1 MGTSRRPR
9 GRRTGRLVAV
19 AAALVATLTLLAA
32 PVGAAGP
39 EPAAVQPD
47 AIIQNPDGTGTIGNG
62 VYNTDG
68 TNQTKTRT
76 VAAGGTFVSRFI
88 MQNDSTAVQFL
99 TPTGCAGNAHFKVK
113 YFYRQDDDPLT
124 RDIDVT
130 STITSGG
137 LSVGRGPGQTET
149 YRVVIKVKGTAPAGA
164 VLRCRLSVRINVKG
178 PDDPLDVAK
187 LVIRRA

>member
-1 MGTSRRPR
+1 MGTTR
-9 GRRTGRLVAV
+9 RRTGRLVAV
-19 AAALVATLTLLAA
+19 AAALATTITLTSA
-32 PVGAAGP
+32 PVGAAPP

-47 AIIQNPDGTGTIGNG
+47 AIVTKPDGTGAIGDG

-76 VAAGGTFVSRFI
+76 VAAGTTFVALFR

-99 TPTGCAGNAHFKVK
+99 TPTGCASNANFKVK
-113 YFYRQDDDPLT
+113 YFLPQTPNP
-124 RDIDVT
+124 DIDVT
-130 STITSGG
+130 SSITSGA
-137 LSVGRGPGQTET
+137 LSVGRNPGQSET
-149 YRVVIKVKGTAPAGA
+149 YRVVIKVKGTAAAGA